1 MVYDSYANAIAE
13 WINGILK
20 QGFIRENRNLEIS
33 TIKQLIKNSVEIY
46 NDVRTWSV
54 Q

>member
-1 MVYDSYANAIAE
+1 M
-13 WINGILK
+13 NGILK
-20 QGFIRENRNLEIS
+20 QEFIGENRNIEIS

-46 NDVRTWSV
+46 NDIRPGSV